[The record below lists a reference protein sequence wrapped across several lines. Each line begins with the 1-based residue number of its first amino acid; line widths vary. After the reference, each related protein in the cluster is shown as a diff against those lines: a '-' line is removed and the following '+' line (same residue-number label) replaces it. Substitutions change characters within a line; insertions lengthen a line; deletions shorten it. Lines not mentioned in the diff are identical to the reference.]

1 MIKELKLY
9 TGAIF
14 ILVMFSFL
22 VGFSRLPFTL
32 PNNDNVNLVID
43 SKSFNELPKNFRK
56 TTDTIKDSILYNL
69 YGLADLN
76 ASGSAQFSEN
86 GLALLKQSIGS
97 KFPIKIVDLRQES
110 HGFVN
115 GLAVSWE
122 DKNNKANSGLTRK
135 QVLNDEHMKLNS
147 ISLGE
152 PTTVLYNKNYEVIIP
167 SKVQDEEGLVNNQG
181 MSYIRIPVTDGER
194 PTDDM
199 VNFFIQFVK
208 TAQPNTWLH
217 FHCKAGVGRTT
228 MFMVMYDSMK
238 NAKKVSLDDIM
249 NRQVSLGG
257 ENLLNQEY
265 SSPEAKRRAEFIRDF
280 YKYCVNNK
288 DNFKTSWSKW
298 IENKKAAPL
307 RRFEV

>member
-1 MIKELKLY
+1 MIKKLKPY
-9 TGAIF
+9 FGAIF
-14 ILVMFSFL
+14 ILAIFSFL
-22 VGFSRLPFTL
+22 VGFSRLPFAL
-32 PNNDNVNLVID
+32 SNNDYVNLVID
-43 SKSFNELPKNFRK
+43 SKNFNEIPKNFRK
-56 TTDTIKDSILYNL
+56 TTDTIQDSTLYNL
-69 YGLADLN
+69 YGLTDLN

-86 GLALLKQSIGS
+86 GLTLLKQSIGN
-97 KFPIKIVDLRQES
+97 KFPITIVDLRQES
-110 HGFVN
+110 HGFIN
-115 GLAVSWE
+115 GLAVSFE
-122 DKNNKANSGLTRK
+122 DKNNKANLGLTRK
-135 QVLNDEHMKLNS
+135 QVLNDERMKLKS

-152 PTTVLYNKNYEVIIP
+152 PITVLYNKNYEVIIP
-167 SKVQDEEGLVNNQG
+167 SRVQDEEGLVNNQG
-181 MSYIRIPVTDGER
+181 MSYVRIPVTDGER

-257 ENLLNQEY
+257 ENLLNEKN
-265 SSPEAKRRAEFIRDF
+265 SGAEAKRRAEFIRDF
-280 YKYCVNNK
+280 YKYCANNK

-298 IENKKAAPL
+298 IKNQHKL
-307 RRFEV
+307 